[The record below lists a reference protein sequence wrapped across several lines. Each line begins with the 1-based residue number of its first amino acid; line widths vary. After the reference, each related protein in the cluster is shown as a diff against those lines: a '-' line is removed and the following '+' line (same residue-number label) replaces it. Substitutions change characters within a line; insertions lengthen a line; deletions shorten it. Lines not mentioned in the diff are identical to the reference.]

1 MLNNWKTA
9 NEIIKDYQLQ
19 AADFSRLAGECQ
31 KSKYRDA
38 IITVKGYVKTYVF
51 VNEELWQQFLV
62 TRSTGTLNT
71 ATGLHSVET
80 EEG

>member
-9 NEIIKDYQLQ
+9 NEIIKNYQLQ

-51 VNEELWQQFLV
+51 VNEDLWQQFLAA
-62 TRSTGTLNT
+62 RSAGALNM
-71 ATGLHSVET
+71 ATGLHSVAT

>member
-9 NEIIKDYQLQ
+9 NEIIKEYQLQ

-31 KSKYRDA
+31 ESKYRDA

-51 VNEELWQQFLV
+51 VNENIWQEFLAA
-62 TRSTGTLNT
+62 RSAGTLHM
-71 ATGLHSVET
+71 ATGLHSIET
-80 EEG
+80 EEC

>member
-19 AADFSRLAGECQ
+19 ATDFSRLAGECQ

-38 IITVKGYVKTYVF
+38 IITVKGCVKTYVF
-51 VNEELWQQFLV
+51 VNEELWQQFLAA
-62 TRSTGTLNT
+62 RSAGTLNT
-71 ATGLHSVET
+71 ATGLHSIET

>member
-9 NEIIKDYQLQ
+9 NEIITDYQLQ

-51 VNEELWQQFLV
+51 VNENIWQQFLAA
-62 TRSTGTLNT
+62 RSAGTLYT
-71 ATGLHSVET
+71 ATGLHSVAT

>member
-51 VNEELWQQFLV
+51 VNENIWQQFLAA
-62 TRSTGTLNT
+62 RSAGTLYT

>member
-9 NEIIKDYQLQ
+9 NEIIKEYQLQ

-51 VNEELWQQFLV
+51 VNENIWQQFLAA
-62 TRSTGTLNT
+62 RSAGTLYT
-71 ATGLHSVET
+71 ATGLHSVEA

>member
-9 NEIIKDYQLQ
+9 NEIIKEYQLQ
-19 AADFSRLAGECQ
+19 VTDFSQLAGECR

-51 VNEELWQQFLV
+51 VNEDLWQQFLAA
-62 TRSTGTLNT
+62 RSAGTLYT

>member
-1 MLNNWKTA
+1 MINAWKTA

-19 AADFSRLAGECQ
+19 VDDFSRLAGECRS
-31 KSKYRDA
+31 SKYRDA

-51 VNEELWQQFLV
+51 VNEELWQQFLAA
-62 TRSTGTLNT
+62 RSAGTLNT

>member
-19 AADFSRLAGECQ
+19 ATDFSRLAGECQ

-51 VNEELWQQFLV
+51 VNENIWQQFLAA
-62 TRSTGTLNT
+62 RSAGTLHM
-71 ATGLHSVET
+71 ATSLHSVKA